1 MDENR
6 YELWYDNFGD
16 GKIVERIAADLD
28 LETACL
34 LIKAVMEKYFA
45 DTQFS
50 LILKHAEAH
59 NE

>member
-6 YELWYDNFGD
+6 YELWYDSLGD

-28 LETACL
+28 LRTACL
-34 LIKAVMEKYFA
+34 LIRACMEEYYA
-45 DTQFS
+45 NTQFA
-50 LILKHAEAH
+50 LILKYEEAS

>member
-6 YELWYDNFGD
+6 YELWYDSLGD

-28 LETACL
+28 LKTACL
-34 LIKAVMEKYFA
+34 LIKACMEEYYA
-45 DTQFS
+45 DTQFA
-50 LILKHAEAH
+50 LTLKHAEAH